1 MVTTERDYV
10 RRTVGENTQEKQADV
25 ERERDDDD
33 RVSKSEQ
40 RESALGK
47 QVNLSSPV
55 IILLL
60 HSRSATFEGSSS
72 TTTL

>member
-40 RESALGK
+40 RESALENK
-47 QVNLSSPV
+47 
-55 IILLL
+55 
-60 HSRSATFEGSSS
+60 
-72 TTTL
+72 

>member
-1 MVTTERDYV
+1 MIQRKDNKPETNNTPYHFSKIKMVTTERDYV

-40 RESALGK
+40 RESALENK
-47 QVNLSSPV
+47 
-55 IILLL
+55 
-60 HSRSATFEGSSS
+60 
-72 TTTL
+72 